1 MATAGAADTEGRKKR
16 GFLDNLFSL
25 FLCDCGAC
33 GGITIL

>member
-25 FLCDCGAC
+25 FLCGCGAC